1 MEKEKSMKKF
11 GEWMELV
18 RAGQENM
25 IFIGKSEEKCRY
37 IYRGNPQPIDAL
49 KLWVDKG
56 KGMEEYAFYKG
67 TNDQKAGNFSMVIK
81 NSSKLI
87 LRDREDNLHPC
98 GLKETKTD
106 LKKII
111 LYVKTGRLIM
121 MVFASAE
128 KNMVTVMEKIVDTA
142 EDAATSCLFDN
153 PSHPASNLNE
163 SGGAID
169 ELFDCR

>member
-1 MEKEKSMKKF
+1 MQIATKEYGAKM
-11 GEWMELV
+11 
-18 RAGQENM
+18 QN
-25 IFIGKSEEKCRY
+25 
-37 IYRGNPQPIDAL
+37 
-49 KLWVDKG
+49 
-56 KGMEEYAFYKG
+56 
-67 TNDQKAGNFSMVIK
+67 TGNFSMIIK

-128 KNMVTVMEKIVDTA
+128 KNSVTVIEKIVDTA

-153 PSHPASNLNE
+153 LSHPASNSDE
-163 SGGAID
+163 SGGAMD